1 MSGRRTFTTIAE
13 PVTRGPNKPP
23 ALGSDPTAGG
33 PLDAFPGPGPAA
45 VRRSRGAPASRSP
58 PAAACSHRPQGPR
71 ALPDRKSTRL
81 NSSHGYISYAVF
93 CLKKKKNTGA
103 HRIVDGGKLYSCR
116 PYLLPHYTQSVA

>member
-45 VRRSRGAPASRSP
+45 VRRNRGAPASPSP

-71 ALPDRKSTRL
+71 ALPARPAAPRGRGGPGAAAGAGPTTRT
-81 NSSHGYISYAVF
+81 A
-93 CLKKKKNTGA
+93 
-103 HRIVDGGKLYSCR
+103 
-116 PYLLPHYTQSVA
+116 